1 MAEADI
7 IGEFIEDCLERLPE
21 RSGQFMPM
29 DELNTEFEW
38 WCDDKNYKTHL
49 IHRPIDICATSP
61 PTPDKGDF
69 VISVVGVRV
78 WRGFDNGRV
87 QEGKKVGG
95 IELVAVDE

>member
-1 MAEADI
+1 M
-7 IGEFIEDCLERLPE
+7 R
-21 RSGQFMPM
+21 
-29 DELNTEFEW
+29 
-38 WCDDKNYKTHL
+38 HL
-49 IHRPIDICATSP
+49 P